1 MVHFKIV
8 TAVCGGSTCG
18 GLWLVRTNVK
28 HGVQLSTTGYQGR
41 VDNVQVA
48 DVQYKLAYRL
58 NIIVYLLI

>member
-28 HGVQLSTTGYQGR
+28 HGVQLSTTGYQGC

-48 DVQYKLAYRL
+48 DVQYK
-58 NIIVYLLI
+58 